1 MKKAAKFLLGA
12 AGTALA
18 AGAGVV
24 LARAALY
31 RPGPEL
37 RADPDEVSVDYDRVV
52 ESLSEMIRI
61 RTVSNADA
69 SKEDAAEFERFRA
82 YLTERYP
89 TLAGKCAPERIGRCG
104 VLYTWRGASSEK
116 PTVLMAHYDVVP
128 ADGEGWTEP
137 PFSGAVKEGIIWGR
151 GALDTKVTLCSIM
164 EAAEQLIKE
173 GFVPE
178 NDIYLA
184 FSGEEEPAGPSAGD
198 IVTALEE
205 RGVRPALVLDE
216 GGAVVT
222 GAFPG
227 VSVPCALVGTA
238 EKGQL
243 RLSLEAESK
252 GGHASSPPP
261 QTIVGELAEAVCEV
275 DATGAPFTMTPPVEQ
290 MLDTLG
296 RHASFPMRVVLA
308 NLNIFRPVLDVVSQL
323 SGGELNALLRTTCAA
338 TQMSGSP
345 ENNVLPAKAS
355 VGFNLRVINGESCD
369 EAEARVRDAVSD
381 PDITVRRIYAAEPS
395 KYSETSG
402 EAWDKLTG
410 VIKRTWPKTVVSP
423 YLMLAASDS
432 LHYDRIS
439 DHVYRFCP
447 LELSK
452 EERGT
457 IHGVNERIPTWKAV
471 KCTEFYV
478 RLIRE
483 C

>member
-37 RADPDEVSVDYDRVV
+37 RADPDAVSVDYDRVV

-275 DATGAPFTMTPPVEQ
+275 DAAGAPFTMTPPVEQ

-410 VIKRTWPKTVVSP
+410 VIKRTWPKAVVSP

-432 LHYDRIS
+432 RHYDRIS

-452 EERGT
+452 EERGA